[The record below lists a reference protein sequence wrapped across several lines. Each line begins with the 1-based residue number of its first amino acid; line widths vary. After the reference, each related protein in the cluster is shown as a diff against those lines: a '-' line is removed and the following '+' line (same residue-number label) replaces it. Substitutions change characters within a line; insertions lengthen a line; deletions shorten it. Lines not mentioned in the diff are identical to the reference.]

1 MGSTTAY
8 LGGSATAYLGGSATA
23 YLFGC
28 VEEIEIK
35 AGAGI
40 GAGIGAEH
48 GNVCDIMVNFSK
60 VSKLGY
66 IETT

>member
-40 GAGIGAEH
+40 GAEH

-60 VSKLGY
+60 VSKLGC